1 MTNNHTLT
9 ATAEAKNTKSPI
21 APVVSEVLSWKRQ
34 HNVTYIVVKQMIE
47 ESFSLGDY
55 EELLLRVIEI
65 FKFDVDDML
74 LIQEVVT
81 SFLEEQKA

>member
-1 MTNNHTLT
+1 MN
-9 ATAEAKNTKSPI
+9 SPI
-21 APVVSEVLSWKRQ
+21 APVVNEVLSWKRQ

-55 EELLLRVIEI
+55 EELLLRIIEI

>member
-9 ATAEAKNTKSPI
+9 ATAEAKNTVSPI
-21 APVVSEVLSWKRQ
+21 APLVSEILARPRQ
-34 HNVTYIVVKQMIE
+34 HNVTYMVVKSLIE
-47 ESFSLGDY
+47 DSFTLGDY

-81 SFLEEQKA
+81 SFLEEQNS

>member
-1 MTNNHTLT
+1 MN
-9 ATAEAKNTKSPI
+9 SPI
-21 APVVSEVLSWKRQ
+21 APVVNEVLSWKRQ

>member
-1 MTNNHTLT
+1 MN
-9 ATAEAKNTKSPI
+9 SPI
-21 APVVSEVLSWKRQ
+21 APVVNEVLSWKRQ

-65 FKFDVDDML
+65 FKFDQDDME
-74 LIQEVVT
+74 LIQEVVVAM
-81 SFLEEQKA
+81 LEEQKA